1 MYDEFHQLAGD
12 LAEARATITK
22 QTDRIQ
28 ELEAKTESRL
38 KTKPDLPALVNL
50 IVAHFDTEEINDLA
64 FRLGALPDE
73 IAGDKRR
80 TRAMALVQYCDRM
93 VQLNELLQLCEELR
107 PNVDWSL
114 SIVGND
120 VKTVPPTTGGTRWKK
135 EKGIL

>member
-1 MYDEFHQLAGD
+1 MYDEFHELAGD

-22 QTDRIQ
+22 QADRIR

-38 KTKPDLPALVNL
+38 RAKHNLPELVNL
-50 IVAHFDTEEINDLA
+50 IADHFDMEEIGDLA

-73 IAGDKRR
+73 ITGDRRR
-80 TRAMALVQYCDRM
+80 TRATALVQYCDRM
-93 VQLNELLQLCEELR
+93 VQLNELLQLCEGLR